1 MLCNYWS
8 RHENLKILPISM
20 YYLDGGIVLATSAS
34 IIILDGVTYVL
45 TDCDYGEN
53 CCGNCPCWYKS
64 IKLNENTTMEKK
76 HFCFCWFRLV
86 GVLTALAYFAHFV
99 VLIYSSVIL
108 FGN

>member
-1 MLCNYWS
+1 
-8 RHENLKILPISM
+8 M

-34 IIILDGVTYVL
+34 IIILNGVTYIL

-64 IKLNENTTMEKK
+64 RKLNENTVEKK

-108 FGN
+108 FGNYNS